1 MSVLTTSLFASS
13 RPRKIGVGYHN
24 IGGTQRASHPSLV
37 KKIEDRYGQR
47 CGHLPLE
54 AEHVHVL
61 VATPTTEIEA
71 QLAYLSHLMG
81 KTITA
86 LSMQDCITALRH
98 AADPNALV
106 VPYINVPETE
116 HWIQEELGASSW
128 GLPGNMV
135 HLLKNKA
142 DFHQLLGDLSLEGFE
157 APEYTIAPV
166 AAVSQVALRLLHT
179 IEEMVSQA
187 GIGNYP
193 LGVMLR
199 AAESDGN
206 YGCCLVYENQH
217 RILLVPDGDAQ
228 QVRSYPSWQQA
239 LAVAQHHLASNMNQQ
254 KESRVVISRFIE
266 VADSPGLSVVILD
279 GQVEPL
285 GWNGQLQEPGSTA
298 CVGTSSYQP
307 KNAALARLQ
316 QATEA
321 QTAICLE
328 ALLRRTAHICG
339 LDFASLRGVAN
350 LDIML
355 PGPQEERL
363 RKNRGCHPAIYLAEC
378 NPRWTNYTDALLTVL
393 AVKRQAPT
401 ISALRTV
408 IQEGM
413 ATVDHYPLP
422 PTVEPQRVRDE
433 LLRRDEI
440 LRQDGI
446 SIICR
451 TTHNPMGF
459 IFAGNVKQ
467 AQQELAGLLARL
479 ATTTT
484 WVWAGG
490 ERELRSQRE
499 EEEEPSRVLEKTT
512 VPERALS

>member
-24 IGGTQRASHPSLV
+24 IGSGTHRASHPSLV
-37 KKIEDRYGQR
+37 KKIEDQYGQR

-61 VATPTTEIEA
+61 VSIPTTEIKA

-86 LSMQDCITALRH
+86 LSTQGCITALRH

-116 HWIQEELGASSW
+116 HWIQEELGATSW
-128 GLPGNMV
+128 GLPGTMV

-142 DFHQLLGDLSLEGFE
+142 NFHQLLGDLSLEGFE

-166 AAVSQVALRLLHT
+166 EAISQAALSLLHT

-187 GIGNYP
+187 GITNYP

-206 YGCCLVYENQH
+206 YGSCLVYENQH
-217 RILLVPDGDAQ
+217 RVLLVPDGDVQQAQ
-228 QVRSYPSWQQA
+228 RCHTWQQA
-239 LAVAQHHLASNMNQQ
+239 LAAAQHHLASIMNQQ
-254 KESRVVISRFIE
+254 KESRVVISRFVE

-279 GQVEPL
+279 GQVESL
-285 GWNGQLQEPGSTA
+285 GWNSQLQEPGSTA
-298 CVGTSSYQP
+298 CVGTGSYQP

-316 QATEA
+316 QATEE
-321 QTAICLE
+321 QTAFHLE

-339 LDFASLRGVAN
+339 LDFATLRGVAN
-350 LDIML
+350 LDLML

-363 RKNRGCHPAIYLAEC
+363 QKNRGRPPAIYLAEC

-422 PTVEPQRVRDE
+422 PTVEPRRVRDE
-433 LLRRDEI
+433 LLRRNEV
-440 LRQDGI
+440 LRQAGI

-451 TTHNPMGF
+451 MTHNPMGF

-467 AQQELAGLLARL
+467 ARQELIRLLARL
-479 ATTTT
+479 STTTT
-484 WVWAGG
+484 WGWAGG
-490 ERELRSQRE
+490 RRDLQSRWE
-499 EEEEPSRVLEKTT
+499 EEEELSRVVEKTA
-512 VPERALS
+512 VLG